1 MPLAV
6 THVAPAVLLFNFLKK
21 KFNIR
26 KYEFSQALFISA
38 IGALLPDTD
47 IFLGRFL
54 HVYGFNLA
62 HGTYTHTV
70 FFAFIFLF
78 PAVIFYLFRKYRSA
92 LFFSLLGFG
101 IIIHIF
107 LDYLIGGGAEAGV
120 MWFFPFSNQ
129 SYKIHL
135 LSALPFPFWA
145 IELDA
150 LVLLGWIYFK
160 PSSFK

>member
-6 THVAPAVLLFNFLKK
+6 THVVPAVILFNFFKK
-21 KFNIR
+21 KLNLE
-26 KYEFSQALFISA
+26 KYEFPHAAFIA
-38 IGALLPDTD
+38 AVGALLPDID

-54 HVYGFNLA
+54 HLFGFNLA
-62 HGTYTHTV
+62 HGSYTHTP
-70 FFAFIFLF
+70 FFALIFLL
-78 PAVIFYLFRKYRSA
+78 PAVICFFLKKYRLA
-92 LFFSLLGFG
+92 LLLSLLGFG

-120 MWFFPFSNQ
+120 MWFYPFSYH

-135 LSALPFPFWA
+135 LSSLPYEFWPQ
-145 IELDA
+145 ELDA

-160 PSSFK
+160 PNSFK

>member
-6 THVAPAVLLFNFLKK
+6 THVAPALILFNYLKK
-21 KFNIR
+21 KFHIE
-26 KYEFSQALFISA
+26 KYEFKHIAFVST
-38 IGALLPDTD
+38 IGALLPDAD

-54 HVYGFNLA
+54 HLYGFNLTHGSYA
-62 HGTYTHTV
+62 HTT
-70 FFAFIFLF
+70 FFAFLFIF
-78 PAVIFYLFRKYRSA
+78 PAIIFYLFKKYRLA

-101 IIIHIF
+101 IVLHIF

-150 LVLLGWIYFK
+150 LVLLGWIYLK
-160 PSSFK
+160 SDSFK